1 MIRILTDSASD
12 ILPAEA
18 AQLGVDVIPLNVTLE
33 DGTVIRDGVDL
44 TPSEYYEHMAGCKK
58 LPTTSQPSPELFEKF
73 YAEAAAAGDEV
84 VGIFLSH
91 ELSGTY
97 QCAKLAADLA
107 NVDNVLFVDST
118 NVCLGE
124 GLLVRMAAHLRDEG
138 KSAVQIAATLEHAK
152 EHLHLVA
159 AIDDLKYL
167 RKGGRLPAAVAVAG
181 GMLGIKPLIT
191 IKEGKV
197 AMAGKA
203 RGLPGAYV
211 ALFKKIEELG
221 AAGVLM
227 CLGNGYAVYDVGFEL
242 SFAAVMGTLAGAE
255 CAGRG
260 RERYYDRKKKRKSR
274 WEKPPRAVLL
284 FRRFAGGVW
293 DSLCV
298 SLCAS
303 AATFPVL
310 VLRGMSTTVWA
321 VASGVA
327 VLWLVGPMLSFG
339 LGAALLGLVAQNF
352 ESLPLFEI
360 IRRPAAFC
368 AEGLAW
374 LMNEWAFRVS
384 VLPGASL
391 WFDGTYAALVCL
403 VLILLCAMAM
413 RRHIRLR
420 VALPTVILLVALA
433 IGLETAL
440 SWNVVNIEL
449 VGTRASPAV
458 VITQREK
465 AVVLF
470 RGGSTT
476 RRAVESQLEKR
487 GVKTV

>member
-97 QCAKLAADLA
+97 QCAKLAA
-107 NVDNVLFVDST
+107 
-118 NVCLGE
+118 
-124 GLLVRMAAHLRDEG
+124 HLRDEG
-138 KSAVQIAATLEHAK
+138 KSSVQIAATLEHAK

-221 AAGVLM
+221 GV
-227 CLGNGYAVYDVGFEL
+227 NPRFP
-242 SFAAVMGTLAGAE
+242 SLAGYTISTRE
-255 CAGRG
+255 VNPIQTYLVDNLGLSEPLVRQIGCVIGTHAGPG
-260 RERYYDRKKKRKSR
+260 
-274 WEKPPRAVLL
+274 A
-284 FRRFAGGVW
+284 
-293 DSLCV
+293 
-298 SLCAS
+298 
-303 AATFPVL
+303 
-310 VLRGMSTTVWA
+310 
-321 VASGVA
+321 
-327 VLWLVGPMLSFG
+327 FG
-339 LGAALLGLVAQNF
+339 LAFFDNGLV
-352 ESLPLFEI
+352 I
-360 IRRPAAFC
+360 
-368 AEGLAW
+368 
-374 LMNEWAFRVS
+374 
-384 VLPGASL
+384 
-391 WFDGTYAALVCL
+391 D
-403 VLILLCAMAM
+403 
-413 RRHIRLR
+413 
-420 VALPTVILLVALA
+420 
-433 IGLETAL
+433 
-440 SWNVVNIEL
+440 
-449 VGTRASPAV
+449 
-458 VITQREK
+458 
-465 AVVLF
+465 
-470 RGGSTT
+470 
-476 RRAVESQLEKR
+476 
-487 GVKTV
+487 